1 MKYMKIKE
9 NIITHSKNNC
19 LEKKEVVFKD
29 SDDIFEIDSY
39 KEYDLWWSSYE
50 LKIIQ
55 NRFYWEEYQRMLL
68 EKQNVQIKHNE
79 QNIILVNR

>member
-1 MKYMKIKE
+1 MKIKE
-9 NIITHSKNNC
+9 NPFTHSKNNC

-50 LKIIQ
+50 LKVIQ

-68 EKQNVQIKHNE
+68 EKQNEQIKQNE
-79 QNIILVNR
+79 QNISLVNR